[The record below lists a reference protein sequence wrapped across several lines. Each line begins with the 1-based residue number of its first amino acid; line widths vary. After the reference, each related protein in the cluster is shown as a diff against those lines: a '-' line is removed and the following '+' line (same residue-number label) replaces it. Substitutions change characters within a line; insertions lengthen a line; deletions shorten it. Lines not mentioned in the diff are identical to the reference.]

1 MRQIIILVLTI
12 FLFCSCA
19 SDRHRKWMVIVEPLG
34 KPADTIYVEGDHIE
48 NLGYHGVNV
57 YDKRRGSFLRINYP
71 SSVIMDVRYAVE
83 IK

>member
-48 NLGYHGVNV
+48 HTGYYGVNV
-57 YDKRRGSFLRINYP
+57 YDKRGGFFRINYP